1 MRKNLFYTLLLL
13 PLVCISCLDN
23 NNETEATTYNEALVT
38 AMTFAKNDSFPGL
51 AEAKF
56 TIITST
62 DTGRIYND
70 DSLRFG
76 TCIDSV
82 IPSLSFNHTPAYTVF
97 YTGADSTADTIIY
110 TGADTINFS
119 VQPVHLFVMASD
131 KETGKY
137 YEIYVN
143 VHTVDPD
150 LYQWECLNEEV
161 FRADG
166 AETKAMM
173 LGDKLL
179 LFAGNGF
186 QTQLYTSANGASWSA
201 GQVVNSLPANCA
213 VRKILQV
220 ENTLY
225 YPSGDKLYT
234 STDGL
239 NWQSTDVSGFSL
251 LNMLFLFNDSIWGI
265 AQRPDQQLQL
275 CNMAR
280 GGRMALTGE
289 VLPSNFPVSDYAAL
303 PFTSASNRKRAM
315 IVGGFDLQGNSLNT
329 RWNMEYLKG
338 KGYSLAN
345 FSIEQP
351 SFASLTGASIV
362 LYNDE
367 FHMFGS
373 VSEDNALSADNQL
386 ISIDEGLH
394 WTLPDTTKNQLPES
408 YRSRQKASVFVDN
421 DAHYIYIIGGQS
433 RTESFTDVYRGRLNK
448 LTFAQ

>member
-1 MRKNLFYTLLLL
+1 
-13 PLVCISCLDN
+13 
-23 NNETEATTYNEALVT
+23 
-38 AMTFAKNDSFPGL
+38 
-51 AEAKF
+51 
-56 TIITST
+56 
-62 DTGRIYND
+62 
-70 DSLRFG
+70 
-76 TCIDSV
+76 
-82 IPSLSFNHTPAYTVF
+82 
-97 YTGADSTADTIIY
+97 
-110 TGADTINFS
+110 
-119 VQPVHLFVMASD
+119 
-131 KETGKY
+131 
-137 YEIYVN
+137 
-143 VHTVDPD
+143 
-150 LYQWECLNEEV
+150 
-161 FRADG
+161 
-166 AETKAMM
+166 M

-421 DAHYIYIIGGQS
+421 DAHYIYIIGGQN

-448 LTFAQ
+448 LTFAK